1 MLFKEKEK
9 NAPLNLAKQLADLTH
24 SHSLEAKSLV
34 AYQVMPVSSIITRP
48 PPPLPQIHADMKAN
62 IHAGNLLPDGRA
74 HLD

>member
-34 AYQVMPVSSIITRP
+34 AYQVMPVSSIITP
-48 PPPLPQIHADMKAN
+48 PPPN
-62 IHAGNLLPDGRA
+62 SR
-74 HLD
+74 